1 MNGTRG
7 RRLFAA
13 GIAMPFA
20 LLWSSVALGGVADS
34 PVPFLN
40 GSPAKHIYSI
50 PGAIKNNNLET
61 LFICTSVDQSNVTL
75 AVQVFAST
83 GGDPLN
89 DVSTGEGV
97 ETLTPGAT
105 ATIATGATVAFHED
119 DVMGS
124 LGAASLRNGS
134 ARIIATS
141 KRILCDAFVVDEFGA
156 TPVTMAPLK
165 VLQKTKQHG
174 E

>member
-1 MNGTRG
+1 M
-7 RRLFAA
+7 
-13 GIAMPFA
+13 
-20 LLWSSVALGGVADS
+20 SVAVFWSTVALAGVADS

-40 GSPAKHIYSI
+40 GFSARHVYTI

-61 LFICTSVDQSNVTL
+61 LFICTSVDQSSVTL
-75 AVQVFAST
+75 AVQVFAAT

-89 DVSTGEGV
+89 DVAAGEGV
-97 ETLTPGAT
+97 ETLAPGAT
-105 ATIATGATVAFHED
+105 TTIATGATVAFHED
-119 DVMGS
+119 DLLAS

-141 KRILCDAFVVDEFGA
+141 KRILCDAFVVDEFGS

-165 VLQKTKQHG
+165 VLSKTKQHG